1 VVEDF
6 EKITIN
12 NVKNQG
18 SNNNTP
24 VKGKYIFNYNF
35 IGALSSNGFNSSGKG
50 K

>member
-1 VVEDF
+1 MVDDF
-6 EKITIN
+6 EKISIN
-12 NVKNQG
+12 NIKNQG

-24 VKGKYIFNYNF
+24 VKGKLCFNFN